1 MSRKLTRR
9 ELLKAMAAAGG
20 GLAVAALKL
29 ADDLAAPAFAQ
40 AELPNKTYL
49 PLVRNAFSPA
59 GPAPTPTV
67 GPTPMWTPGPTPP
80 YSAGLYTDGYGG
92 NVFTAKDAQIS
103 TTWPSFHNGG
113 AHNNFQFA
121 TNQRSLLEFTLS
133 GLPAGAN
140 CRRATLYLYK
150 SYEEKEGKDVD
161 IYVHSI
167 SRANAGWHAGNKDIK
182 SASRGECCW
191 EAYAADGRGGVL
203 RPWAGSPGLSTP
215 GVDYELPAMGAFK
228 FDGESGQ
235 GTEFRVE
242 LDPARVKGWFG
253 LNNTNYGI
261 VLIAANMSG
270 HVAQSDNVDHP
281 EYRPK
286 LVVEFA

>member
-9 ELLKAMAAAGG
+9 ELLKAMAVTGG

-29 ADDLAAPAFAQ
+29 ADDLAAPALAQ

-59 GPAPTPTV
+59 GPTPTPTV

-80 YSAGLYTDGYGG
+80 YGAGLYTDGYGG
-92 NVFTAKDAQIS
+92 NVFTAKDALIS
-103 TTWPSFHNGG
+103 TTWPSFYNGG

-133 GLPAGAN
+133 GLPASAR
-140 CRRATLYLYK
+140 CLRATLYLYH
-150 SYEEKEGKDVD
+150 SYGSEGGGIVD
-161 IYVHSI
+161 ISVHSI
-167 SRANAGWHAGNKDIK
+167 SHANAGWHAGNKNIK

-191 EAYAADGRGGVL
+191 DAYAANGSGGVS

-215 GVDYELPAMGAFK
+215 GVDYETPAMGVFE
-228 FDGESGQ
+228 FNGGSQ
-235 GTEFRVE
+235 LGTEFRVE
-242 LDPARVKGWFG
+242 LDPDRVNGWFG

-261 VLIAANMSG
+261 ILIAANMSG
-270 HVAQSDNVDHP
+270 HVAQADNP
-281 EYRPK
+281 ETRYRPK